1 MHTVSTTAGQLAYE
15 DTGTGPAIVALHANL
30 HDHHDFDPIVPAL
43 AAEHRVIAVDWPG
56 HGASEPNPG
65 VTAVGLADT
74 LLELVTAL
82 DLDRAVFLGNSVGGY
97 AAARLAIDHP
107 DRVAGLVLVNTGG
120 FVRQSPLTRAYC
132 NLYGSAA
139 VARYLIPRSVRS
151 YMKPVSPA
159 DDAVIDRATRV
170 AATAAGRATYRSL
183 WHSFNDPGYDLTTRA
198 ASITAPTLI
207 VWGGRD
213 PVLPLRYGKL
223 AHRLI
228 PHSQLH
234 VLPTGHLPFSS
245 APTEF
250 LDLVQPFISSAF
262 APHTGDDATL
272 R

>member
-1 MHTVSTTAGQLAYE
+1 MHTLHTTAGQLAYE
-15 DTGTGPAIVALHANL
+15 DTGTGPAIVLLHANL

-43 AAEHRVIAVDWPG
+43 AAEHRVITLDWPG
-56 HGASEPNPG
+56 HGASEPNPTA
-65 VTAVGLADT
+65 TAVGFADT
-74 LLELVTAL
+74 LVEFVTAL
-82 DLDRAVFLGNSVGGY
+82 ELDRAVFLGNSVGGY

-107 DRVAGLVLVNTGG
+107 DHVAGLVLVNTGG
-120 FVRQSPLTRAYC
+120 FVHQSPLTRAYC

-139 VARYLIPRSVRS
+139 VARYLIPRSVRA
-151 YMKPVSPA
+151 YMKAVSPA
-159 DDAVIDRATRV
+159 DDAAIDRAIRF

-183 WHSFNDPGYDLTTRA
+183 WHSFNDPAYDLTTRA

-213 PVLPLRYGKL
+213 PVLPPRYGKL

-228 PHSQLH
+228 PNSQLH

-245 APTEF
+245 TPTEF
-250 LDLVQPFISSAF
+250 LDLLLPFLTTALT
-262 APHTGDDATL
+262 PTTGDGPAA